1 MHRRGGLANEYG
13 DPPIQQ
19 VMGPT
24 TGISCA
30 TPTSGRGSG
39 RKLWAAM
46 APDGRLAASN
56 SSVPTPGST
65 QSTVTLQ
72 QQLEFMMVQNR
83 EQAARQAEL
92 IALLVSERQMVATLQ
107 NQVQA
112 LTVDMM
118 TSRLP
123 APSGNAPSISTNV
136 LIVLESSQREHAGP
150 ATATIDTTP
159 VGGMLLGSSRL
170 DRTRIDPVSPGF
182 RLDDEASTGSAGEI
196 KQNEDDPE
204 QRSQKSSGDE
214 GSSGNES
221 SSRNADRTVQF
232 NDDHEKSRG
241 MAGEFR
247 GDQGCSGVTGI
258 SDGGARGRTRCLLG
272 LLC

>member
-1 MHRRGGLANEYG
+1 MHGRGGLANEYG

-39 RKLWAAM
+39 RKLRAAM

-112 LTVDMM
+112 LTVDMA
-118 TSRLP
+118 SRLP
-123 APSGNAPSISTNV
+123 APSGNAPSISTNE
-136 LIVLESSQREHAGP
+136 LIVLERPQREHAGP
-150 ATATIDTTP
+150 ATATIDTMP

-182 RLDDEASTGSAGEI
+182 RLDDEASACH
-196 KQNEDDPE
+196 
-204 QRSQKSSGDE
+204 
-214 GSSGNES
+214 
-221 SSRNADRTVQF
+221 SRKKT
-232 NDDHEKSRG
+232 S
-241 MAGEFR
+241 
-247 GDQGCSGVTGI
+247 I
-258 SDGGARGRTRCLLG
+258 LLSPR
-272 LLC
+272 L